1 MNNHNE
7 DLLTVDEVAEVLSC
21 HVSQVYKLIKREQ
34 LPRMIRFGP
43 KMVRMSRVSLNEYIK
58 QLRIDDVG
66 TKT

>member
-1 MNNHNE
+1 MNTPNE

-21 HVSQVYKLIKREQ
+21 HVSQVYKLIKREK

-58 QLRIDDVG
+58 QLRTDDLG
-66 TKT
+66 TET